1 MDQTDEETRVFP
13 DPAKVA
19 RTSIFSD
26 VVNLDGAVRVRTW
39 FRKSGYAGKRIE
51 QGRGSS

>member
-1 MDQTDEETRVFP
+1 MDQADEESRVFP

-19 RTSIFSD
+19 WTLIFSD
-26 VVNLDGAVRVRTW
+26 VVDLDGAVRVRTS

-51 QGRGSS
+51 EGRGSS